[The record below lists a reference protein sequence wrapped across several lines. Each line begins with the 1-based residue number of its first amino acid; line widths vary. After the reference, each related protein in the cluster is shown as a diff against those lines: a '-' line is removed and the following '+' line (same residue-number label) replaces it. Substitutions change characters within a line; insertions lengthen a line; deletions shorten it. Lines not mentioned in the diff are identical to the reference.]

1 MTNTNGANWAAIPGN
16 FNSTYGNAMSIQ
28 QFSSEFLAS
37 HKVKEMLKLASEE
50 GADHESIL
58 KHHFDLHL
66 GTET

>member
-1 MTNTNGANWAAIPGN
+1 
-16 FNSTYGNAMSIQ
+16 MSIQ
-28 QFSSEFLAS
+28 QFSTEFLAS

-58 KHHFDLHL
+58 KQHFDLHL